1 MRHRLQGRQFGRDS
15 NHRQAMFRS
24 MITAFFEH
32 ERIETTHMK
41 AKELRPMIEKMISK
55 ARVKSVTTLRS
66 LLKVIR
72 DKDVAFHLLDE
83 VAPRFVS
90 RPGGYTR
97 IIKTRR
103 RIGDGAE
110 MAIIELVELGQS
122 LSDKRS
128 KSTTTPVKPKSPVTP
143 VNETKDS
150 QSKESS
156 VS

>member
-24 MITAFFEH
+24 IITAFFEH

-41 AKELRPMIEKMISK
+41 AKEIRPMIEKMISK

-83 VAPRFVS
+83 VAPRFIS

-122 LSDKRS
+122 LSDKRENL
-128 KSTTTPVKPKSPVTP
+128 KRAPTKPKTPVIAPT
-143 VNETKDS
+143 ETKES
-150 QSKESS
+150 QSKGSS

>member
-1 MRHRLQGRQFGRDS
+1 
-15 NHRQAMFRS
+15 

-128 KSTTTPVKPKSPVTP
+128 KASSSPSKPKSPSNP
-143 VNETKDS
+143 VNESKES
-150 QSKESS
+150 QSKGSS

>member
-24 MITAFFEH
+24 LITAFFEH

-97 IIKTRR
+97 ILKTRR

-128 KSTTTPVKPKSPVTP
+128 KTNTAPAKPKSPSNPPT
-143 VNETKDS
+143 EA
-150 QSKESS
+150 KESS
-156 VS
+156 AV